1 MNIHSNFLGGNITV
15 TKQNKQEVY
24 LENQLRDSSVDWF
37 YWAFCVEGAEGKEIT
52 FNFQN
57 DKLGY
62 FGPAVSHDL
71 KEWNWLNCGDESSFT
86 YRFGENESKVYFA
99 HSLLYHPE
107 RFSTLCERLGLEEKE
122 LCKSRA
128 GRSVPCLKLGE
139 GKTSIILTARHH
151 ACESTGN
158 YVIEG
163 ILEEISSSPIPDSR
177 ILIVPFVDYDGVVEG
192 DQGKCRSPHD
202 HNRDYTE
209 NPIYP
214 ETKAILDYAN
224 AFGCNYGS
232 DFHSPWHRGG
242 RNDTV
247 FIVRNSE
254 EKLPC
259 FERFSEILESQITDD
274 SMNYKKSNDINPNTD
289 WNKPAPTFGYTMNS
303 RPECS
308 LAFTLES
315 CYFGTESNKVSAERL
330 INLGRSFAK
339 TIKEFMKTR

>member
-1 MNIHSNFLGGNITV
+1 MNIHSNFFGGNITV
-15 TKQNKQEVY
+15 TKQNEHEVY

-37 YWAFCVEGAEGKEIT
+37 YWAFCVEGAEGREIT

-57 DKLGY
+57 DRLGY

-71 KEWNWLNCGDESSFT
+71 KEWNWLNSGDESSFT
-86 YRFGENESKVYFA
+86 YRFGENEIKVYFA

-107 RFSTLCERLGLEEKE
+107 RFSTLCERLRLEEKE
-122 LCKSRA
+122 LCKSRR

-209 NPIYP
+209 TPLYP
-214 ETKAILDYAN
+214 EVKAIIDYSN
-224 AFGCNYGS
+224 AFGCNYGDS
-232 DFHSPWHRGG
+232 AVSRQPECRSRRRLDDPEHSPSLFLVKIGKKRGHSAAG
-242 RNDTV
+242 NELDIRAERV
-247 FIVRNSE
+247 KAQKIAPQYRE
-254 EKLPC
+254 QLLP
-259 FERFSEILESQITDD
+259 RFSPEGCVGSVGENTHGLGG
-274 SMNYKKSNDINPNTD
+274 KK
-289 WNKPAPTFGYTMNS
+289 
-303 RPECS
+303 
-308 LAFTLES
+308 
-315 CYFGTESNKVSAERL
+315 RL
-330 INLGRSFAK
+330 
-339 TIKEFMKTR
+339 

>member
-1 MNIHSNFLGGNITV
+1 MNIHCNFVGGNITV
-15 TKQNKQEVY
+15 VKQNENEVY
-24 LENQLRDSSVDWF
+24 LENQLRDSSADWF
-37 YWAFCVEGAEGKEIT
+37 YWAFCVEGAEGEKIT
-52 FNFQN
+52 FNFQS
-57 DKLGY
+57 DRLGY

-71 KEWNWLNCGDESSFT
+71 KEWHWLNSGDESSFT

-99 HSLLYHPE
+99 HSLLYHPDH
-107 RFSTLCERLGLEEKE
+107 FSDFLRENGLKASE
-122 LCKSRA
+122 LCKSRK
-128 GRSVPCLKLGE
+128 GCSVPYLALGD
-139 GKTSIILTARHH
+139 GDKTVILTARHH
-151 ACESTGN
+151 ACESTGS
-158 YVIEG
+158 YVLEGVLRELINAPIENT
-163 ILEEISSSPIPDSR
+163 R
-177 ILIVPFVDYDGVVEG
+177 ILAIPFVDYDGVIDG
-192 DQGKCRSPHD
+192 DQGKGRMPHD

-224 AFGCNYGS
+224 AFGCNYGF

-259 FERFSEILESQITDD
+259 FERFSEIFESQITDD
-274 SMNYKKSNDINPNTD
+274 SMDYKKTNDIAPNTD

-315 CYFGTESNKVSAERL
+315 CYFGTEDDKVSAKRL
-330 INLGRSFAK
+330 KNLGRCFAK
-339 TIKEFMKTR
+339 SLKEYIMLR